1 MAKKVEVKTTE
12 VEVVEPDTT
21 QNDKVEEKTVV
32 KEKKAKQEKVKADKN
47 SKNQKKG
54 KNVKEKRGLGKRLK
68 ESMSELKK
76 VSWPTF
82 GHTVKQTGVVI
93 TVVAICTLALFGFD
107 RLFGWLYT
115 LLTGI

>member
-12 VEVVEPDTT
+12 EVEVVEPDTT
-21 QNDKVEEKTVV
+21 QKDQVNKKVEKQNKV
-32 KEKKAKQEKVKADKN
+32 KEDKN
-47 SKNQKKG
+47 NKNQKKSN
-54 KNVKEKRGLGKRLK
+54 KNVKERRSVGKKLK
-68 ESMSELKK
+68 ESFSELKK

-93 TVVAICTLALFGFD
+93 TVVAICTLVLFGVD

-115 LLTGI
+115 LLT

>member
-1 MAKKVEVKTTE
+1 
-12 VEVVEPDTT
+12 
-21 QNDKVEEKTVV
+21 
-32 KEKKAKQEKVKADKN
+32 
-47 SKNQKKG
+47 
-54 KNVKEKRGLGKRLK
+54 
-68 ESMSELKK
+68 MSELKK

-82 GHTVKQTGVVI
+82 GYTLKQTGVVI

>member
-21 QNDKVEEKTVV
+21 QNDKKVVAKEKT
-32 KEKKAKQEKVKADKN
+32 KTEKVKADKN
-47 SKNQKKG
+47 NKNQKKG

-82 GHTVKQTGVVI
+82 GHTLKQTGVVI
-93 TVVAICTLALFGFD
+93 TVVAVCTLVLFGFD